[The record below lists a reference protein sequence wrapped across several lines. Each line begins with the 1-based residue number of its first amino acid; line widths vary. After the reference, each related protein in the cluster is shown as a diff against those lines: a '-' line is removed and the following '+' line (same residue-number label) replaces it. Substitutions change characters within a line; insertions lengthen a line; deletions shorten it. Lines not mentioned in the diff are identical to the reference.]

1 MFNPKTF
8 TTGRPMNL
16 RITYPKHKVMDYLVR
31 EDFRKM
37 PSKSAPFNVMQ
48 YCELKD
54 GRGVLTYNETSGTLD
69 LTLITMAELK
79 DIVSNNKEL
88 PINDPYVLET
98 KPGMAIDDVVLYV
111 IETRLPENN

>member
-54 GRGVLTYNETSGTLD
+54 D
-69 LTLITMAELK
+69 LQ
-79 DIVSNNKEL
+79 VSEIKK
-88 PINDPYVLET
+88 PLE
-98 KPGMAIDDVVLYV
+98 DC
-111 IETRLPENN
+111 